1 MEELQVVIAGLLISQ
16 RGDPVVIPLLA
27 VGTFNNLCQ
36 LLCTVVSQEEG
47 QDLFRHILVRQGK
60 NFL

>member
-27 VGTFNNLCQ
+27 VGAFNNLCQ
-36 LLCTVVSQEEG
+36 LLSTVVGQEQS
-47 QDLFRHILVRQGK
+47 QDLFSHILVRQGK